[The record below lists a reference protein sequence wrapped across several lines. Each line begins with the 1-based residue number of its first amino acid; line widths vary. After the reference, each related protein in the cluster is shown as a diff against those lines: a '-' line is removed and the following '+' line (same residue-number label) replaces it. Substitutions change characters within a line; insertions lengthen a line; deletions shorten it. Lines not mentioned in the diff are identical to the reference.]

1 MRGKFITLEG
11 PDGSGKSTILNLL
24 EKHFKEKN
32 IDHIVTRE
40 PGGTKIGEDIRNII
54 ISNDNQ
60 AMTPETEA
68 LLFAAARGQHVQ
80 ELIKPRLNSGTHV
93 IGDRFLLSSLAYQ
106 GLGRGLGIEEIRA
119 INNFGIKGL
128 EPDLI
133 LFFHIDPELTLARK
147 TSNGGDRL
155 EKEGNEYHN
164 RVYNG
169 YMKLIKEFP
178 DNIKIIDA
186 RKSIEEVLEQSII
199 EINKILWEGA

>member
-24 EKHFKEKN
+24 EKYFKEKN

-60 AMTPETEA
+60 AMAPETEA

-80 ELIKPRLNSGTHV
+80 ELIKPTLSLGKHV
-93 IGDRFLLSSLAYQ
+93 ICDRFLLSSLAYQ
-106 GLGRGLGIEEIRA
+106 GVGRDLGIGEVRA
-119 INNFGIKGL
+119 INDFGIKGL

-133 LFFHIDPELTLARK
+133 LFFDIDPELTLARK
-147 TSNGGDRL
+147 TSKGGDRL
-155 EKEGNEYHN
+155 EKEGNSYHN

-186 RKSIEEVLEQSII
+186 RKSIEEVLEQSMV
-199 EINKILWEGA
+199 EINKILWEGV

>member
-93 IGDRFLLSSLAYQ
+93 ICDRFLLSSLAYQ

-186 RKSIEEVLEQSII
+186 RKSIEEVLEQSIV

>member
-93 IGDRFLLSSLAYQ
+93 ICDRFLLSSLAYQ